1 MSKTPMT
8 EAAPGMPAAVISH
21 TFIRLRGTQTAD
33 LTVLHAGTASARVN
47 LLRSG
52 ILWAFRTAEA
62 AQGVLEAMST
72 ARATLMYLPAD
83 AAPAPQE
90 PYDRPT
96 IAIDWCRRSSF
107 AVTPRSTLSSDRRRT
122 VHWTDVFLGPLTI
135 QLLDRAAFHSS
146 IEVLQLAHSV
156 AVAVCLDGPRF
167 AADPT
172 ADDYRPAL

>member
-1 MSKTPMT
+1 MSKTPIT
-8 EAAPGMPAAVISH
+8 EAQLGMPAAVISH
-21 TFIRLRGTQTAD
+21 TYIRLCGTQTAD
-33 LTVLHAGTASARVN
+33 LTALHAGTASVRVN
-47 LLRSG
+47 LLWGG

-62 AQGVLEAMST
+62 AQGVLEAIST

-83 AAPAPQE
+83 VAPAAPE

-96 IAIDWCRRSSF
+96 IAIDWCRRPSF
-107 AVTPRSTLSSDRRRT
+107 AVTARSTLTTDRRRT
-122 VHWTDVFLGPLTI
+122 VHWTDIFLGPLTI
-135 QLLDRAAFHSS
+135 QLIDRAAFHST

-172 ADDYRPAL
+172 KDDYRPAL

>member
-1 MSKTPMT
+1 MSKTPIT
-8 EAAPGMPAAVISH
+8 EAALGMPAAVISH
-21 TFIRLRGTQTAD
+21 TYIRLHGTQTAD
-33 LTVLHAGTASARVN
+33 LTVLHAGTASVRVN
-47 LLRSG
+47 LLWGG

-72 ARATLMYLPAD
+72 ARATLMYLPTD
-83 AAPAPQE
+83 AAPAPQD

-96 IAIDWCRRSSF
+96 IAIDWHARPSF
-107 AVTPRSTLSSDRRRT
+107 AVTARSTLTADRRRT

-135 QLLDRAAFHSS
+135 QLVDRAAFHSS

-156 AVAVCLDGPRF
+156 AVAVCPDGPRF

-172 ADDYRPAL
+172 KDDYRPAQ